1 MRGPERPWHHVA
13 RMGRLAR
20 ALQTTSLDCK
30 AQHHPTELAV
40 SLVQRVNPGQLGRE
54 ANPVHQDRQVP
65 SAPSDPEVRVA
76 LWGQQEH
83 RGRPGRKAPKGVLVR
98 EVRGA
103 MTVRQERRANRN
115 FPDLIE
121 TLVRRAVYC
130 A

>member
-1 MRGPERPWHHVA
+1 
-13 RMGRLAR
+13 
-20 ALQTTSLDCK
+20 
-30 AQHHPTELAV
+30 V
-40 SLVQRVNPGQLGRE
+40 SLVQQVNPGQLGRE

-83 RGRPGRKAPKGVLVR
+83 PGRPGQLVRPGRKAPKGVLVR
-98 EVRGA
+98 KVRGA
-103 MTVRQERRANRN
+103 MTVRRERRANRN

-121 TLVRRAVYC
+121 TLVRRAVCC